1 MRHVLTSLLVIS
13 ALSTITSAQK
23 IHQTDTIKTSS
34 GNLVITFIGHGSLMF
49 YFDNLIIH
57 IDPYSKMADY
67 ATQPDADL
75 VFITHDHQDHLDTT
89 ALNLIRKKGTTVIGP
104 QSIAKEVSDAVFIKN
119 EESKVVKG
127 VPVKAVPAYNIVNK
141 RENGQPFHPRG
152 EGNGY
157 ILTLGD
163 KKLYIAGDTE
173 NIPEMKQFQD
183 IDIAFLPV
191 NLPYTMTPE
200 MASEAARAIQP
211 KILYPYHFGDT
222 DISRL
227 TELLKTEDIEV
238 RVRELR

>member
-1 MRHVLTSLLVIS
+1 MRHFLTSLLAIFT
-13 ALSTITSAQK
+13 LSTITSAQK
-23 IHQTDTIKTSS
+23 THQVDTISTSS
-34 GNLVITFIGHGSLMF
+34 GNLAITFIGHGSLMF
-49 YFDNLIIH
+49 YYDNLIIH

-67 ATQPDADL
+67 STLPDADL

-104 QSIAKEVSDAVFIKN
+104 QSIEEVSDAIFIKN
-119 EESKVVKG
+119 NESKVFKG
-127 VPVKAVPAYNIVNK
+127 VSVKAVPAYNIVNK
-141 RENGQPFHPRG
+141 REDGKPFHPKG

-157 ILTLGD
+157 IFSLGD
-163 KKLYIAGDTE
+163 KKIYIAGDTE
-173 NIPEMKQFQD
+173 NIPEMKQFKE

-200 MASEAARAIQP
+200 MASDAAKVIQP

-227 TELLKTEDIEV
+227 TKLLKAEDIEV
-238 RVRELR
+238 RVREMQ